1 MKKNFLPFA
10 FTLFLIGG
18 TSCATDST
26 KLATRTPGSVEDTNE
41 VQAINGERYALVHE
55 SDTYMFSRS
64 SAEQNA
70 KAKTEA
76 SCKKYYQGNL
86 AGQPISIIDDGVIHV
101 VQMCRY

>member
-18 TSCATDST
+18 ASCATDST
-26 KLATRTPGSVEDTNE
+26 KLATRTPGSVEDANE
-41 VQAINGERYALVHE
+41 VQAINGERYVLVHE
-55 SDTYMFSRS
+55 SDGYMFSSS
-64 SAEQNA
+64 SAEKNA
-70 KAKTEA
+70 QAKVEA

-86 AGQPISIIDDGVIHV
+86 AGQPVPIIDDSVVHV